1 MKTIE
6 NVFISV
12 ENEETVIYSL
22 LKNIPV
28 FNIYIIFAGDS
39 GKIEIMSSN
48 SFFRL
53 KNFEDM
59 YVLGIAEGRYE
70 AYRIVREMFDYS
82 VKQGWDADKTGI
94 CLIKEK

>member
-1 MKTIE
+1 MKAID

-28 FNIYIIFAGDS
+28 LNIYIIFADDS
-39 GKIEIMSSN
+39 GKIEIVSSN

-59 YVLGIAEGRYE
+59 YVLGIAEGKYQ
-70 AYRIVREMFDYS
+70 AYRVVKEMFDYA
-82 VKQGWDADKTGI
+82 VKQGWDTDKTGI